1 MSNLTQPPQKVFLV
15 DSLVNFSQFIFFLA
29 GDDLI
34 IQTNDVEL
42 GNTLKDFSG
51 KVKSPTKVLVD
62 LITGANP
69 IVIYFESEEK
79 NYSLTIYQPIIKQ
92 IEEGA

>member
-15 DSLVNFSQFIFFLA
+15 DSLVNFSQFIFFLS
-29 GDDLI
+29 GDDII

-69 IVIYFESEEK
+69 IIIDFESEEK